1 VLFEKLKER
10 MLQKTS
16 ARGRPVPKRGRAV
29 PKRGRVI
36 PVKEEPVVPGDEP
49 PEDPPEEG
57 VDYKENP
64 ELDAALE
71 KEMSVRYPYRPT
83 EEK

>member
-1 VLFEKLKER
+1 MLFEKLKER

-16 ARGRPVPKRGRAV
+16 ARGRAV

-36 PVKEEPVVPGDEP
+36 PVKEEPVVPGDKP
-49 PEDPPEEG
+49 PEDPPEAG
-57 VDYKENP
+57 VDYEENP

-71 KEMSVRYPYRPT
+71 KEMSIRYPYRG
-83 EEK
+83 K

>member
-16 ARGRPVPKRGRAV
+16 ARGR
-29 PKRGRVI
+29 VI

-49 PEDPPEEG
+49 PKDPPEAG
-57 VDYKENP
+57 VDYEENP

-71 KEMSVRYPYRPT
+71 KEMSVRYPYRRPK
-83 EEK
+83 EK